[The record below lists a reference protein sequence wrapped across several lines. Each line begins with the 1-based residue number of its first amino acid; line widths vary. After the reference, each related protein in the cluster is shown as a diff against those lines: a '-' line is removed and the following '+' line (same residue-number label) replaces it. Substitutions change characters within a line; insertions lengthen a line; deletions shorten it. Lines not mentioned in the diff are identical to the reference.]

1 VTEQESKAPNALSQ
15 LAERR
20 LRKPRSRGIFLPVDA
35 ARRELALLSV
45 ADHLGQARLYW
56 LVELS
61 STTIRDARFLA
72 FGSRASHVLADAFCE
87 LSVGRTVP
95 DACRLTPEQIESVL
109 RDDPVTPAVSENDLL
124 FIPQL
129 QLLAEAE
136 IPRLEVLP
144 KPLEN
149 AVIPPKRQ
157 SEWNEQDKA
166 WIPLGLLKKI
176 GKIDQVVSRILATRF
191 SGTAPSHRIEN
202 LNDYFRLQLK
212 ILGLTEDQLPTIA
225 QLLQDA
231 LRSELHPEIEV
242 EIISA

>member
-1 VTEQESKAPNALSQ
+1 VNASGLSA

-45 ADHLGQARLYW
+45 ADGLGQARLYW
-56 LVELS
+56 LVEPA

-72 FGSRASHVLADAFCE
+72 FGSRGSHVLCDVLCE
-87 LSVGRTVP
+87 LAVGRTVA
-95 DACRLTPEQIESVL
+95 DACRLSVEQVDALL
-109 RDDPVTPAVSENDLL
+109 RDDPLTPAVPADDLL

-129 QLLAEAE
+129 QALAEAE
-136 IPRLEVLP
+136 VPHLVVLP
-144 KPLEN
+144 KPLES
-149 AVIPPKRQ
+149 AVIPAKRK
-157 SEWNEQDKA
+157 EDWNAQDTA
-166 WIPLGLLKKI
+166 CIPLSLLKKI
-176 GKIDQVVSRILATRF
+176 GKADELIGRTLAKYF
-191 SGTAPSHRIEN
+191 AGAAPTYRIEK

-212 ILGLTEDQLPTIA
+212 ILSLAAEQIPTVS

-231 LRSELHPEIEV
+231 LRSELHPQLEV